1 MLNIVKVENVWSV
14 VTSGIN
20 VHVAERE
27 FCWFNGIDI
36 GISDIGSTAS
46 FYVIDI

>member
-1 MLNIVKVENVWSV
+1 MLNIVKVENVWSG
-14 VTSGIN
+14 GIN

-27 FCWFNGIDI
+27 LCWFNGIDI